1 MIGGHWYVII
11 GLLIIVLI
19 FYGPGRMSEIGGALG
34 KGIHEF
40 RKASSNLLSDN
51 KTPERQGQAE
61 PPPAETNKPADG
73 PKP

>member
-1 MIGGHWYVII
+1 MVGGHWYVIV

-40 RKASSNLLSDN
+40 RKASSNLLNENKVPDSQPNAEAPPSEANKASD
-51 KTPERQGQAE
+51 A
-61 PPPAETNKPADG
+61 

>member
-1 MIGGHWYVII
+1 MVMGHWYVIV

-34 KGIHEF
+34 KGLHEF
-40 RKASSNLLSDN
+40 RKASSNLLNEN
-51 KTPERQGQAE
+51 KVPDSQPQAE
-61 PPPAETNKPADG
+61 PSPAEPNKPAVG